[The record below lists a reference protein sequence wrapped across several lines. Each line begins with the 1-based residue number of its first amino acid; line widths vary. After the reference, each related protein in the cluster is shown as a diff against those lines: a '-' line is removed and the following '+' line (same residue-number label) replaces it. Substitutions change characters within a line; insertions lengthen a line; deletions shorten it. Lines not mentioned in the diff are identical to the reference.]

1 MADRRWGRPRGRWCV
16 GTEELD
22 EDEGKIRGISDLGMR
37 IGEFGMRKSK
47 IGKGPRQGRFFAA
60 ETQGMGAWDLEK
72 G

>member
-1 MADRRWGRPRGRWCV
+1 MKMKM
-16 GTEELD
+16 
-22 EDEGKIRGISDLGMR
+22 KIRGISDLGMR

-47 IGKGPRQGRFFAA
+47 IGKGPRQGRFFAE